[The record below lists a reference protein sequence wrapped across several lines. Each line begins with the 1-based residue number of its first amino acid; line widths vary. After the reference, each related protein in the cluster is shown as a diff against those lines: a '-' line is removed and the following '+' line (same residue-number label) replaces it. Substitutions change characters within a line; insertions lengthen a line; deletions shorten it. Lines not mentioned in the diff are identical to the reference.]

1 MALRPIRTVGDPI
14 LRCPTSDVSASR
26 IASRDVTGLIRDM
39 TDSLADEN
47 GLGIAAPQVGSSMR
61 IAIINGEHG
70 PFPIINPRIIKRS
83 IRTETDEEGCLSI
96 PGVFGLV
103 RRARS
108 VTVTYLDVTGA
119 TRQEKA
125 SGLLARVFQHEI
137 DHLDGVLFIDRMK
150 KITKGTLT

>member
-14 LRCPTSDVSASR
+14 LRRPTNDVELSR
-26 IASRDVTGLIRDM
+26 LGSREMTTLIRDM
-39 TDSLADEN
+39 TDTLADEK
-47 GLGIAAPQVGSSMR
+47 GLGIAATQVGSSHR

-70 PFPIINPRIIKRS
+70 PFAIINPRIVKRS

-103 RRARS
+103 RRAKS
-108 VTVTYLDVTGA
+108 VTVAYLDADGTA
-119 TRQEKA
+119 HREKA

-150 KITKGTLT
+150 KITKGQLP